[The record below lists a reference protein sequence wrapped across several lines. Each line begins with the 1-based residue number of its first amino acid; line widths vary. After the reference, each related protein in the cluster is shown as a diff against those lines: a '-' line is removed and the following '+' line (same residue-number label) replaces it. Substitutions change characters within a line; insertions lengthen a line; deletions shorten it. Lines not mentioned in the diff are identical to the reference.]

1 MAEILEFGK
10 KAQDL
15 KSMKDTDLRQ
25 RKLEALRKIFQCA
38 RCVVKCA
45 KCGSQIEAG
54 KKASVRYATPYP
66 FCTNCQEEYEEY
78 QQRNTGEERNPK
90 YYWHNDQ
97 WLEVWRSWLD
107 HQKCLDRYKHSKEFL
122 QLLEEAGN
130 LFHT

>member
-15 KSMKDTDLRQ
+15 KSMRDTDLRQ
-25 RKLEALRKIFQCA
+25 KKLEVLRKIFQCT

-54 KKASVRYATPYP
+54 KKESSRYATPYP
-66 FCTNCQEEYEEY
+66 FCSNCQEEYEEF
-78 QQRNTGEERNPK
+78 QQRAKGEEQGPK

-97 WLEVWRSWLD
+97 WLEVWRSWLE

-122 QLLEEAGN
+122 QLLEEAES